1 MLRQRASEFTSY
13 LDVECGLSV
22 NTVAAYRR
30 DLEAFA
36 RFLAARGVTSAQEI
50 SEDHIVQFQL
60 REKDRGLSG
69 ASVARALSAVR
80 MFLRFLAAEGHIA
93 GSAADNVEMPRR
105 WRTLPDVLSVDE
117 VDRLIAEPNG
127 GSPLELRDRAIL
139 ETLYSVGTRAQEV
152 VDLKLESV
160 NLEYRFIRCFGKGA
174 KERLVPLGERC
185 REAIGAYLKDVRP
198 ALDRGDRSLNLFL
211 SRTGRKLSRE
221 MIWKIVRKYARRSGI
236 AKRISPHTLRH
247 SFATHMLEGG
257 ADLRAVQELL
267 GHESISTTEIYTH
280 VDRARL
286 KSIHK
291 RFHPR
296 G

>member
-1 MLRQRASEFTSY
+1 MLRRRASEFASA
-13 LDVECGLSV
+13 LDVECGLST
-22 NTVAAYRR
+22 NTVAAYER
-30 DLEAFA
+30 DLDAFA
-36 RFLAARGVTSAQEI
+36 RFVEARGVTTPSAI
-50 SEDHIVQFQL
+50 SEDHIVQFQM

-69 ASVARALSAVR
+69 ASIARALSAVR
-80 MFLRFLAAEGHIA
+80 MFLRFLVGEGHIE
-93 GSAADNVEMPRR
+93 GSVAEDVEMPRR

-117 VDRLIAEPNG
+117 VDRLTAEPKD

-160 NLEYRFIRCFGKGA
+160 NLEYCFIRCFGKGA

-185 REAIGAYLKDVRP
+185 RDAISAYLKDVRP
-198 ALDRGDRSLNLFL
+198 GLERGDRNLHLFL

-221 MIWKIVRKYARRSGI
+221 MIWKIVRKYVRRSGI
-236 AKRISPHTLRH
+236 EKRISPHTLRH

-267 GHESISTTEIYTH
+267 GHSSISTTEVYTH

-286 KSIHK
+286 KSIHR

>member
-1 MLRQRASEFTSY
+1 LLRRRASEFISH
-13 LDVECGLSV
+13 LDVECGLSA

-30 DLEAFA
+30 DLDAFA
-36 RFLAARGVTSAQEI
+36 LFIAARGVTSAQDI
-50 SEDHIVQFQL
+50 SEDHVVHFQV
-60 REKDRGLSG
+60 REKDRGLSA
-69 ASVARALSAVR
+69 ASIARALSAVR
-80 MFLRFLAAEGHIA
+80 MFLRFLAAEGHIG
-93 GSAADNVEMPRR
+93 GSPADNVDMPRR

-117 VDRLIAEPNG
+117 VDRLIAAPNDDA
-127 GSPLELRDRAIL
+127 PLEVRDRAIL

-152 VDLKLESV
+152 VDLELESV
-160 NLEYRFIRCFGKGA
+160 NLEYRFVRCFGKGA

-185 REAIGAYLKDVRP
+185 RDAIRAYLADVRP
-198 ALDRGDRSLNLFL
+198 GLDRGDRNGHLFL
-211 SRTGRKLSRE
+211 SRTGRKLTRE
-221 MIWKIVRKYARRSGI
+221 MIWKIVRKYVRRSGI
-236 AKRISPHTLRH
+236 AKRVSPHTLRH

-257 ADLRAVQELL
+257 ADLRTVQELL

-296 G
+296 A